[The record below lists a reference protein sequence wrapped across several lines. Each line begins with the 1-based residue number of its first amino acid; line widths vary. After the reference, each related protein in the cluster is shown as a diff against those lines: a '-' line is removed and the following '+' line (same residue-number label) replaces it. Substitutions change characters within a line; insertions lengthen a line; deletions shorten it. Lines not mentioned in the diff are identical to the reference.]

1 VSSAAAGPPDAT
13 LKLAG
18 PGPRTRWLQAALA
31 AALAVRLV
39 TLGTYPLADTSEARY
54 AEIVRVMRET
64 GNWVTLQ
71 ETPGTPFLGKPPL
84 YAWLSAA
91 STYAFGLNEFALRLP
106 SLVCGIAVLAL
117 CGVWAAALARRPSP
131 PASPGE
137 ARLRRA
143 SPAPLPQAGE
153 GRNLPPLD
161 GQSRQQAGKGSGLQ
175 GGERSPGSRPID
187 QEAPGR
193 PSPTQWE
200 RGGGEGGDAPLL
212 SCVILATTGFFI
224 GYGAVMTDPALGLCT
239 AWMMVAFQRA
249 VIDGSAHA
257 LWRYG
262 FFVAAGLAMLAKGP
276 VAFLYVALPIVV
288 WAFWRGRWRAIW
300 KALPWLRGTV
310 LSAAISLPWYV
321 WAEVRNPDFLSYF
334 LIGEHVLRYLQ
345 PGWTG
350 DRYGTAH
357 REPFGTIWGYLAEAL
372 GLWSIAVL
380 ALVRPTP
387 GWLARARAWC
397 QDDGRLFALLS
408 TLVPLLVLTFASN
421 VIWTYVM
428 PVLTPLAALLGLE
441 LAQRSARPGP
451 WRRLVN
457 WLAGASVALVCAG
470 AVAWG
475 PLHANGSS
483 FATPVMAWRQQ
494 LPAQPGPLLYW
505 GAKAPASLRFY
516 SRGAAEPVPNLAT
529 RLDRL
534 EAGSRVY
541 VAIVPEQ
548 LAALR
553 QMVLIRPQPLELTV
567 VLRVKHAAIVRIAR
581 TLSAS

>member
-1 VSSAAAGPPDAT
+1 MSSAAAGPPDAT

-117 CGVWAAALARRPSP
+117 CGVWAGALARRPSP
-131 PASPGE
+131 PA
-137 ARLRRA
+137 
-143 SPAPLPQAGE
+143 PLPQAGE
-153 GRNLPPLD
+153 G
-161 GQSRQQAGKGSGLQ
+161 SGLQ
-175 GGERSPGSRPID
+175 G
-187 QEAPGR
+187 APGR
-193 PSPTQWE
+193 
-200 RGGGEGGDAPLL
+200 GEGDAALL
-212 SCVILATTGFFI
+212 SCVVLATTGFFI

-276 VAFLYVALPIVV
+276 VAFLYVALPIAV
-288 WAFWRGRWRAIW
+288 WALWRGRWRAIW
-300 KALPWLRGTV
+300 KALPWLRGSV

-372 GLWSIAVL
+372 GLWSIAVP

-451 WRRLVN
+451 LRRLVN

-470 AVAWG
+470 AIAWG

-483 FATPVMAWRQQ
+483 FAAPVMAWRQQ

-516 SRGAAEPVPNLAT
+516 SRGAAEPVPDLAT

-553 QMVLIRPQPLELTV
+553 QMVLIRPQPLELAV

>member
-1 VSSAAAGPPDAT
+1 MSSAAAGPPDAT

-131 PASPGE
+131 PAPF
-137 ARLRRA
+137 
-143 SPAPLPQAGE
+143 P
-153 GRNLPPLD
+153 
-161 GQSRQQAGKGSGLQ
+161 QAGKGSGLQ
-175 GGERSPGSRPID
+175 R
-187 QEAPGR
+187 AP
-193 PSPTQWE
+193 
-200 RGGGEGGDAPLL
+200 GGGEGDAALL
-212 SCVILATTGFFI
+212 SCVVLATTGFFI

-276 VAFLYVALPIVV
+276 VAFLYVALPIAV
-288 WAFWRGRWRAIW
+288 WALWRGRWRAIW
-300 KALPWLRGTV
+300 KALPWLRGSV

-372 GLWSIAVL
+372 GLWSIAVP

-441 LAQRSARPGP
+441 LAQRSAPPGP
-451 WRRLVN
+451 LRRLVN

-470 AVAWG
+470 AIAWG

-483 FATPVMAWRQQ
+483 FAAPVMAWRQQ

-516 SRGAAEPVPNLAT
+516 SRSAAEPVPNLAT

>member
-1 VSSAAAGPPDAT
+1 VSSAAAGLPDAL

-18 PGPRTRWLQAALA
+18 PGHRTRWLQAALA

-91 STYAFGLNEFALRLP
+91 STYAFGLNEFSLRLP
-106 SLVCGIAVLAL
+106 SFVCGIAVLAL

-131 PASPGE
+131 SP
-137 ARLRRA
+137 
-143 SPAPLPQAGE
+143 PAPLRPPSKPILPLFGSEADNGGRRQSPSELVVTEWGE
-153 GRNLPPLD
+153 GH
-161 GQSRQQAGKGSGLQ
+161 A
-175 GGERSPGSRPID
+175 
-187 QEAPGR
+187 A
-193 PSPTQWE
+193 
-200 RGGGEGGDAPLL
+200 LL
-212 SCVILATTGFFI
+212 SCVVLATTGFFI

-249 VIDGSAHA
+249 VIDGSGHA

-300 KALPWLRGTV
+300 KALPWLRGSV

-372 GLWSIAVL
+372 GLWSIALL

-397 QDDGRLFALLS
+397 QDDGRLFALLA

-441 LAQRSARPGP
+441 LAQRSARPEP
-451 WRRLVN
+451 SRRLVN
-457 WLAGASVALVCAG
+457 WLAGASVALVCTG
-470 AVAWG
+470 AAAWG

-483 FATPVMAWRQQ
+483 FAAPVMAWRQQ
-494 LPAQPGPLLYW
+494 LSAQPGPLLYW
-505 GAKAPASLRFY
+505 GAKTPASLRFY
-516 SRGAAEPVPNLAT
+516 SRGAAEPVPDLAT
-529 RLDRL
+529 RLDGL

-553 QMVLIRPQPLELTV
+553 QMVLIRPQPFDLAV
-567 VLRVKHAAIVRIAR
+567 VVRVKHAAIVRIAR